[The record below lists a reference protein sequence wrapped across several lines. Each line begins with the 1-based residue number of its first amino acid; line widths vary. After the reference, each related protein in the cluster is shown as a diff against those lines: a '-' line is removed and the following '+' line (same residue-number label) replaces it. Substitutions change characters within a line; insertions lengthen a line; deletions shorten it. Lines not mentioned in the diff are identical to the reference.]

1 MVQAVVGQV
10 FAQPVARLA
19 GAALAVASALLV
31 ATPARAHGPA
41 GFAERYASTCAACHG
56 AQGVSELPATPSLAG
71 QHSFYAATQLFLF
84 REGRRDNPAMLA
96 IAKGMGNDD
105 LRGFSDA
112 IGALPAAAPATAPTA
127 DPARVARGLVVANR
141 LHCAGC
147 HGPDYAGA
155 AQVPRIAGQREDYLQ
170 LALRGFRAATRVGY
184 TPAMSEAL
192 AGTTPAELDDLA
204 HFLALIP
211 AKP

>member
-1 MVQAVVGQV
+1 MKQALGWAAAAVLAVGS
-10 FAQPVARLA
+10 LLLEDS
-19 GAALAVASALLV
+19 ALAQ
-31 ATPARAHGPA
+31 A
-41 GFAERYASTCAACHG
+41 GTGYAERYASTCAACHG
-56 AQGVSELPATPSLAG
+56 AAGVSHLPLTPSLAG

-84 REGRRDNPAMLA
+84 REGRRDNPLMLA

-105 LRGFSDA
+105 LRGFSDF
-112 IGALPAAAPATAPTA
+112 IGTLPAAAAA
-127 DPARVARGLVVANR
+127 VAVTPDKAKIERGAALANR

-155 AQVPRIAGQREDYLQ
+155 AQVPRVAGQREDYLL
-170 LALRGFRAATRVGY
+170 LALKGFRAATRVGY

-192 AGTTPAELDDLA
+192 AGVSPAELDDLA
-204 HFLALIP
+204 HFLAAIP